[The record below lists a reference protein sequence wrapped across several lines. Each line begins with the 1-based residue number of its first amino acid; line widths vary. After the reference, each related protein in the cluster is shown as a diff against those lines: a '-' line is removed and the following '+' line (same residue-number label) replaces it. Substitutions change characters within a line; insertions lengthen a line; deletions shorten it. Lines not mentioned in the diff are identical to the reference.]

1 MGKFRMS
8 LVDGFG
14 RVHKDLRVSL
24 TDKCNLRCT
33 YCMPEEGVDWISKTK
48 HLNLDELERVIAILC
63 EEGIEEIRLTGGE
76 PLLHPEVVEIVQ
88 MINKLPTNPEI
99 SMTTNAT
106 RLNVLA
112 DKLKAAGLK
121 RINISLDTLN
131 PLTFRELAR
140 RDGFEETMIGIKA
153 AQKAGFE
160 LIKINAVLMRG
171 LNNHEAVALLDW
183 SIENNFELRFI
194 EQMPLDAQHAW
205 DKNLMVTQEE
215 IFSALSAKYELS
227 PISGRGSDPAQLFQV
242 SGTNSKVGIIASV
255 TAPFCAN
262 CDRMRLTSDGQLR
275 NCLFAQEESDLRV
288 PLRNGASDLE
298 IREII
303 LKNINS
309 KKKGH
314 GIGEPDFVQP
324 LRPMSAIGG

>member
-1 MGKFRMS
+1 MI

-33 YCMPEEGVDWISKTK
+33 YCMPEEGVDWISKAK
-48 HLNLDELERVIAILC
+48 HLTINELERVIAILC

-76 PLLHPEVVEIVQ
+76 PLLHPDVVEIVK
-88 MINKLPTNPEI
+88 MIASLPTKPEI

-106 RLNVLA
+106 RLGSLA
-112 DKLKAAGLK
+112 DDLKLAGL
-121 RINISLDTLN
+121 RRLNISLDTLN
-131 PLTFRELAR
+131 PITFKELTR

-153 AQKAGFE
+153 AQKADFE
-160 LIKINAVLMRG
+160 IIKINAVLMRG
-171 LNNHEAVALLDW
+171 INDHEAVPLLDW
-183 SIENNFELRFI
+183 AIENNFELRFI

-205 DKNLMVTQEE
+205 DKKLMVTQQE
-215 IFSALSAKYELS
+215 IIKALSKKYELS
-227 PISGRGSDPAQLFQV
+227 SIKNRGSDPAELFYV
-242 SGTNSKVGIIASV
+242 SGTSSKVGIIASV

-275 NCLFAQEESDLRV
+275 NCLFAQTESDLRI
-288 PLRNGASDLE
+288 PLRNGASDHEL
-298 IREII
+298 REII
-303 LKNINS
+303 LNNISS

-314 GIGEPDFVQP
+314 GIGEPNFVQP
-324 LRPMSAIGG
+324 IRPMSAIGG

>member
-1 MGKFRMS
+1 MT

-33 YCMPEEGVDWISKTK
+33 YCMPEEGVDWISKAK
-48 HLNLDELERVIAILC
+48 HLTINELERVIAILC

-76 PLLHPEVVEIVQ
+76 PLLHPDVVEIVK
-88 MINKLPTNPEI
+88 MIASLPTKPEI

-106 RLNVLA
+106 RLGSLA
-112 DKLKAAGLK
+112 DDLKLAGL
-121 RINISLDTLN
+121 RRLNISLDTLN
-131 PLTFRELAR
+131 PITFKELTR

-153 AQKAGFE
+153 AQKADFE
-160 LIKINAVLMRG
+160 IIKINAVLMRG
-171 LNNHEAVALLDW
+171 INDHEAVPLLDW
-183 SIENNFELRFI
+183 AIENNFELRFI

-205 DKNLMVTQEE
+205 DKKLMVTQQE
-215 IFSALSAKYELS
+215 IIKALSKKYQLS
-227 PISGRGSDPAQLFQV
+227 SIKNRGSDPAELFYV
-242 SGTNSKVGIIASV
+242 SGTSSKVGIIASV

-275 NCLFAQEESDLRV
+275 NCLFAQTESDLRI
-288 PLRNGASDLE
+288 PLRNGASDHEL
-298 IREII
+298 REII
-303 LKNINS
+303 LNNISS

-314 GIGEPDFVQP
+314 GIGEPNFVQP
-324 LRPMSAIGG
+324 IRPMSAIGG

>member
-1 MGKFRMS
+1 MS

-33 YCMPEEGVDWISKTK
+33 YCMPEEGVDWISKAK
-48 HLNLDELERVIAILC
+48 HLTLEELQRVLAILC
-63 EEGIEEIRLTGGE
+63 SEGIEEIRLTGGE
-76 PLLHPEVVEIVQ
+76 PLLHPQIVDIVK
-88 MINKLPTNPEI
+88 MINSLPTNPEI

-106 RLNVLA
+106 RLNSLA
-112 DKLKAAGLK
+112 ERLKVAGLK

-131 PLTFRELAR
+131 PITFKELTR

-153 AQKAGFE
+153 AQEAGFD
-160 LIKINAVLMRG
+160 LIKINAVLMREI
-171 LNNHEAVALLDW
+171 NDHEAVALLDW

-215 IFSALSAKYELS
+215 IFKALTAKYELS
-227 PISGRGSDPAQLFQV
+227 SITGRGSDPAQMFNV

-255 TAPFCAN
+255 TAPFCKN

-275 NCLFAQEESDLRV
+275 NCLFAQEESDLRI

-298 IREII
+298 LREII
-303 LKNINS
+303 LKNIKL

-314 GIGEPDFVQP
+314 GIGEPNFVQP